1 MFSEMLIFWLLLEV
15 VLSVSYFSLMIF
27 FFDVDLKFTIH
38 LKVVGLPSLVD
49 LMFICWLKI
58 CDEKGCCNR
67 ISICYIICFDVFF

>member
-15 VLSVSYFSLMIF
+15 VLSVSYFSLMF
-27 FFDVDLKFTIH
+27 FFDVDLKFTIP

-67 ISICYIICFDVFF
+67 ISICYMICFDVFF